1 MTPNRVGQLLRQHR
15 GDAGLTIEELSA
27 ASRVSVRA
35 INDIEHGHSRVPQR
49 RTVDALVRGLGL
61 SDTAATG
68 FRETARAGRRGGRPA
83 SGLAPPRAVADFTG
97 RDSELRW
104 LNGMVSRGAGPDGE
118 PATPAVAVVSG
129 PPGLGKT
136 ALMLH
141 AASRSTE
148 SFPDGVLFLDLRGL
162 DAEPP
167 QPATLLLRLLAA
179 LGVDEAG
186 VPDEEQARSAQYRAL
201 LRERRCLLLLDN
213 AAGEWQVRPL
223 LPGAGASMTIITS
236 RRSLAGLEAVDRRTL
251 AALPPGEAAALL
263 RRIIGAQRVAAE
275 PEDALLGIVRA
286 CGSFPLALRI
296 AGNRLLS
303 RPDWTIEY
311 LQRRLAEPGDRI
323 DLLAAGDLQVAAPF
337 MLSYGQL
344 SAAAAR
350 TFRRL
355 SMVPGPSFGPD
366 LAAQLAGFDLW
377 ETEAAL
383 EELAE
388 LGLLQPAA
396 EGRFRFHDLIELF
409 AQVRLDEEEPQSE
422 RHAAED
428 RMITWLLGTAV
439 AAGRWFEPAFVGSS
453 SGGSGGSGGEPASA
467 EQASRWI
474 ARESLNWLGALRS
487 AFAAGRY
494 SEVMAVADAMHW
506 FSDRWTHWGNWLEVY
521 QLSSASAEALGDRH
535 GRAVHLNYVSWA
547 YTVCAGRPDLA
558 GDPAREALRLAQAT
572 GDRSQQG
579 WAWIYLGS
587 AARRREE
594 AAQAEEAAGQALPLL
609 EAAADWDG
617 YAQGLALLASSLAQ
631 SGRHRDA
638 IDQYRRLE
646 AVLADPARAPSPLVR
661 HFTAG
666 QTHLNIGLC
675 LLAMRRWASA
685 ATSLRQALPMLQ
697 HSGVRQS
704 EARCRYGLGTAL
716 ARRGELTE
724 ARGQLRQAGRIARR
738 VRMVDLAEQAL
749 GRLAELDSPAERLIS

>member
-1 MTPNRVGQLLRQHR
+1 MTPNRFGQLLRQHR
-15 GDAGLTIEELSA
+15 SDAGLTIDELAA

-35 INDIEHGHSRVPQR
+35 ISDIERGKSRVPQR
-49 RTVDALVRGLGL
+49 RTVEALVGALAL
-61 SDTAATG
+61 SDAAAADL
-68 FRETARAGRRGGRPA
+68 RETARAGRRGARPA
-83 SGLAPPRAVADFTG
+83 AGLAPPRTVADFTG
-97 RDSELRW
+97 RDSDLRW
-104 LNGMVSRGAGPDGE
+104 LNDLMSRGAGSDGE
-118 PATPAVAVVSG
+118 PATPAVAVISG

-141 AASRSTE
+141 AASKGAE
-148 SFPDGVLFLDLRGL
+148 AFPDGVLFFDLRGM
-162 DAEPP
+162 DADPP

-179 LGVDEAG
+179 LGANEAG
-186 VPDEEQARSAQYRAL
+186 VPGDEQARGAQYRAL
-201 LRERRCLLLLDN
+201 LRERRCLVLLDN

-263 RRIIGAQRVAAE
+263 RRIIGPDRVAAE
-275 PEDALLGIVRA
+275 PEGALLGIVRA
-286 CGSFPLALRI
+286 CGSLPLALRI

-303 RPDWTIEY
+303 RPDWTIDY
-311 LQRRLAEPGDRI
+311 LQRRLAESGDRI
-323 DLLAAGDLQVAAPF
+323 NLLVAGDLQVAAPF
-337 MLSYGQL
+337 MLSYRQL

-355 SMVPGPSFGPD
+355 CLVPGPSFAPD
-366 LAAQLAGFDLW
+366 LAAQLADLDPRDS
-377 ETEAAL
+377 EAAL

-396 EGRFRFHDLIELF
+396 EGRFRLHDLIRSF
-409 AQVRLDEEEPQSE
+409 AEVRLDEEDPPAE

-439 AAGRWFEPAFVGSS
+439 AAGRWFEPAFADRVGT
-453 SGGSGGSGGEPASA
+453 GGGEPASA

-474 ARESLNWLGALRS
+474 ARESLNWFGALRS

-494 SEVMAVADAMHW
+494 AEVMAVADAMHW
-506 FSDRWTHWGNWLEVY
+506 FSDRWTHWENWLEVY
-521 QLSSASAEALGDRH
+521 QSSAASAEALGDPR

-558 GDPAREALRLAQAT
+558 DDPAREALRLARAE

-587 AARRREE
+587 AARRRGEVAQAQE
-594 AAQAEEAAGQALPLL
+594 AAEQALPLL
-609 EAAADWDG
+609 EAAADRDA
-617 YAQGLALLASSLAQ
+617 YAQALALLASSLAE
-631 SGRHRDA
+631 SGRHGDA

-646 AVLADPARAPSPLVR
+646 AVLADPAWAPSPLVR
-661 HFTAG
+661 DFTAG
-666 QTHLNIGLC
+666 QTYLNIGLSQ
-675 LLAMRRWASA
+675 LAMRRWASA
-685 ATSLRQALPMLQ
+685 VASLRQALPLLQ
-697 HSGVRQS
+697 RSGVRQS
-704 EARCRYGLGTAL
+704 EARCRFGLGTAL
-716 ARRGELTE
+716 ARRGEVRE
-724 ARGQLRQAGRIARR
+724 ARGQLRQAGRMARR
-738 VRMVDLAEQAL
+738 VGMTDLADQAL
-749 GRLAELDSPAERLIS
+749 GRLAELDSSAERLIS